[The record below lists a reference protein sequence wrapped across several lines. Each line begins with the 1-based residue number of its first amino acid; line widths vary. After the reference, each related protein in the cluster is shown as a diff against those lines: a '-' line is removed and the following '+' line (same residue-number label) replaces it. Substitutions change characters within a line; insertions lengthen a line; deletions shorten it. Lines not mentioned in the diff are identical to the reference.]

1 MRGPGDRDTA
11 ADAPCVWML
20 AGVLNY
26 RLCDRNYECETCEL
40 YHALHGDPASRPWD
54 ETGDP
59 LGSAGTSDLADRYLR
74 RLTVGCAL
82 HLDRSYSRGHFW
94 IEQRPE
100 DGQLDVGIAEH
111 VLRVLHPLDDLVMPR
126 TGVRLKRGE
135 PCGWL
140 TRGRVSVPLAVP
152 LAGDVRAR
160 NEEAIDAVRR
170 SGGLS
175 DGRWLFRIEPLEDPY
190 AVPGLAHGEEA
201 IADYLATLHL
211 LRRYLE
217 EALAPPETS
226 EVGHTM
232 ADGGSV
238 APNLELVLGRE
249 RFERLVDELF
259 RVHI

>member
-1 MRGPGDRDTA
+1 MREPGDRDTA

-40 YHALHGDPASRPWD
+40 YHALHGDAATRPWD
-54 ETGDP
+54 DTGDP
-59 LGSAGTSDLADRYLR
+59 LGAGGTADLSDQYLR

-82 HLDRSYSRGHFW
+82 HLDRAYSRGHFW
-94 IEQRPE
+94 LERRPE
-100 DGQLDVGIAEH
+100 DGHLDVGIAEH
-111 VLRVLHPLDDLVMPR
+111 VLRVLHPLDDVVMPR

-152 LAGDVRAR
+152 IAGDVRIR
-160 NEEAIDAVRR
+160 NEEAIAAIRR
-170 SGGLS
+170 TGGMT
-175 DGRWLFRIEPLEDPY
+175 GGGWLFRIDALEDPDT
-190 AVPGLAHGEEA
+190 VPGLASGEEA
-201 IADYLATLHL
+201 IAGYLATMHL
-211 LRRYLE
+211 LRRYLR
-217 EALAPPETS
+217 EALSPPETTT
-226 EVGHTM
+226 VGRTM
-232 ADGGSV
+232 ADGGT
-238 APNLELVLGRE
+238 AALDLEAVLGRE

>member
-1 MRGPGDRDTA
+1 
-11 ADAPCVWML
+11 ML

-40 YHALHGDPASRPWD
+40 YHALHGDPAGRPWGD
-54 ETGDP
+54 TADP
-59 LGSAGTSDLADRYLR
+59 LATDGASDLADLYLR

-82 HLDRSYSRGHFW
+82 HLDRAYSRGHFW
-94 IEQRPE
+94 VEHRPE
-100 DGQLDVGIAEH
+100 DDLLDVGIAEH

-160 NEEAIDAVRR
+160 NEEAIEAVRR
-170 SGGLS
+170 SGGMS
-175 DGRWLFRIEPLEDPY
+175 DGHWLFRIEPLEDPD
-190 AVPGLAHGEEA
+190 AVPGLTHGEEA
-201 IADYLATLHL
+201 IAGYLATLQL
-211 LRRYLE
+211 LKRYLH
-217 EALAPPETS
+217 EALTPPEAA
-226 EVGHTM
+226 EVGRTM
-232 ADGGSV
+232 ADGGTV
-238 APNLELVLGRE
+238 APDLEAVLGRE